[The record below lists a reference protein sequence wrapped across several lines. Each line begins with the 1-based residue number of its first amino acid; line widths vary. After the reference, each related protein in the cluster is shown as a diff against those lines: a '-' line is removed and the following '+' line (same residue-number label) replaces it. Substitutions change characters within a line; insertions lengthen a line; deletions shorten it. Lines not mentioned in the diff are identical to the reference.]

1 MGRKL
6 YVGNLSFTATEDELR
21 DHFSQAGTPDS
32 VAIIKDRMTGRS
44 RGFGFVGS
52 RSAIVLKAVT
62 FDSSSSGGG
71 GAAGEAGAGADA
83 ADGAAAGA
91 ASRPADCWLPIIQ
104 PAINPKT
111 TPATPKAIASDFIVK
126 IRS

>member
-44 RGFGFVGS
+44 RGFGFVEMS
-52 RSAIVLKAVT
+52 SDNEAAQAIEQLDGKEFKGRPLKINEART
-62 FDSSSSGGG
+62 RDDGGG
-71 GAAGEAGAGADA
+71 GGYSAGQ
-83 ADGAAAGA
+83 
-91 ASRPADCWLPIIQ
+91 R
-104 PAINPKT
+104 
-111 TPATPKAIASDFIVK
+111 
-126 IRS
+126 R

>member
-44 RGFGFVGS
+44 RGFGFVEMSSDNEATQAIEQLDGKEFKG
-52 RSAIVLKAVT
+52 RPLKINEARMRDGGDGGYSA
-62 FDSSSSGGG
+62 GQ
-71 GAAGEAGAGADA
+71 
-83 ADGAAAGA
+83 
-91 ASRPADCWLPIIQ
+91 R
-104 PAINPKT
+104 
-111 TPATPKAIASDFIVK
+111 
-126 IRS
+126 R